1 MIPSNKIG
9 VAFIIPGALA
19 LIFSILRDSTTL
31 AFIGLG
37 LTFWG
42 ALFFFIKAERHVHES
57 LLDSTAISIYTTADR
72 AIRDL
77 KIGSNS
83 YYIPPY
89 PKDVYI
95 PEHLKGLKEAT
106 VFISDSESM
115 PPIEVIAQRKFL
127 LENPRGICVS
137 PPGLGI
143 LDQIEKEMG
152 KDLSSIQLS
161 DLSESLPPIIVENLQ
176 LAKEIEMRHEGN
188 QVHVI
193 MVNPAYRS
201 LYASGD
207 LKSVHF
213 LGCPLVSAIAC
224 AIAKSTG
231 KIVTIQ
237 KIDISQEDQAVKV
250 LYRIVET

>member
-1 MIPSNKIG
+1 M
-9 VAFIIPGALA
+9 AFIIPGALA
-19 LIFSILRDSTTL
+19 LIFSILKNSSTL

-57 LLDSTAISIYTTADR
+57 LLDSTALSIYTTADR
-72 AIRDL
+72 IIRDL
-77 KIGSNS
+77 KIGSNG

-106 VFISDSESM
+106 VFISTDSEST
-115 PPIEVIAQRKFL
+115 PPIEEIAQRKFL
-127 LENPRGICVS
+127 LESPKGICIS

-152 KDLSSIQLS
+152 KDLSGMQLS
-161 DLSESLPPIIVENLQ
+161 DLSETLPPIITENLQ
-176 LAKEIEMRHEGN
+176 LARGIEIKTEDN
-188 QVHVI
+188 QVHVSMI
-193 MVNPAYRS
+193 NPTYRS
-201 LYASGD
+201 LYAYED
-207 LKSVHF
+207 LRSVRF
-213 LGCPLVSAIAC
+213 LGCPLASAIAC

-231 KIVTIQ
+231 KIVSIQ
-237 KIDISQEDQAVKV
+237 KIDVSQEDQAVKV
-250 LYRIVET
+250 WYRILEA